1 MVTTQNE
8 IYPLNKLLDVQYS
21 IVLVFIIIFIYLA
34 ALGLN
39 CSMWDISVAAC
50 ETLVV
55 ACGV

>member
-1 MVTTQNE
+1 MLTTQNE

-21 IVLVFIIIFIYLA
+21 IVLVFITVFIYLA
-34 ALGLN
+34 ALGLS
-39 CSMWDISVAAC
+39 CSMWDLLVAAR